1 MTIKVGD
8 NLPQATFIVMTEEGP
23 KPKTTDEIFKGKK
36 VALFAVPGAYT
47 GTCHKMH
54 MPSVFQNAAAIK
66 AKGVDSIAVVSV
78 NDAFVM
84 KAWKRDTDF
93 KDEAIYL
100 ADGSADFAKA
110 IGLEIDLSA
119 RGLGVRSKRYS
130 MLVDNGVVKKLN
142 LEANPGE
149 VKVSGGDTLLGQL

>member
-1 MTIKVGD
+1 
-8 NLPQATFIVMTEEGP
+8 
-23 KPKTTDEIFKGKK
+23 
-36 VALFAVPGAYT
+36 
-47 GTCHKMH
+47 MH
-54 MPSVFQNAAAIK
+54 MPSVFQSAAGIK
-66 AKGVDSIAVVSV
+66 AKGVDTIAVVSV

-84 KAWKRDTDF
+84 RAWKRDTDF

-149 VKVSGGDTLLGQL
+149 VKVSGGDTLLEQI